1 MLFIDK
7 PPLTL
12 DGQRNP
18 ETIYLSYINDIQA
31 LLTIIC
37 ELNRVSKKQVLPE
50 ILLHIIKKEPVDDIL
65 SKNTIDVVLEMA
77 KQLDTIEI
85 SPRVREMGELEH
97 HKKNIKI
104 VVVFTEIYKSDC
116 WWKQYLPLTTHNA
129 LFMNKTKIMT
139 FLRKIVAAVLP
150 NVKNNVFIVS
160 SKYDIFES
168 NNIFKIHEKIKEST
182 YVATDISEYICFPKR
197 D

>member
-1 MLFIDK
+1 
-7 PPLTL
+7 
-12 DGQRNP
+12 
-18 ETIYLSYINDIQA
+18 
-31 LLTIIC
+31 
-37 ELNRVSKKQVLPE
+37 
-50 ILLHIIKKEPVDDIL
+50 
-65 SKNTIDVVLEMA
+65 
-77 KQLDTIEI
+77 
-85 SPRVREMGELEH
+85 MGELEH